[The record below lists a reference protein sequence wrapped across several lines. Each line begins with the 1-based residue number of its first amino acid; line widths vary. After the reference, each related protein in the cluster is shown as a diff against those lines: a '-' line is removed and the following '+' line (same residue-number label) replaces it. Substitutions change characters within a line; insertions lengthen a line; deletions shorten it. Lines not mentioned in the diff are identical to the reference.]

1 VKFNP
6 RQTIEILKLG
16 EPPAN
21 PNNEQKLDLVKKY
34 MEFKELMN
42 KIDPDEEEDEDGNP
56 IPQSEKKPSL
66 GSYRARAQAAQQ
78 QHQQLAQQYNNNP
91 IVNMNEPGK
100 SYHQPHQQAWA
111 QYQQQQQQQQPKQE
125 PLRQSR
131 RETPK
136 KVKSYNED
144 SYYSGSTEGMVLD
157 PLTGDFVPA
166 GGGCGEE
173 DDDGDVQVL
182 NNEKPVV
189 IKLGQLAG
197 KHSSENSTQGSHRVP
212 KLTIN
217 LGRPIDGSNGG
228 VTSSSKK
235 HHKKHKHK
243 KKKKRIIDSDEDDN
257 DDVVELSNDSDAD
270 YRV

>member
-1 VKFNP
+1 MKFNP

-34 MEFKELMN
+34 MEVWLTLKWDFPIKYSMRKIVLLFFFQFKELMN

-56 IPQSEKKPSL
+56 IPQSEKKPTL
-66 GSYRARAQAAQQ
+66 GSYRSRAQAAQQ

-111 QYQQQQQQQQPKQE
+111 QYQQQQQQQQPRQE

-144 SYYSGSTEGMVLD
+144 SYYSGPTEGMVLD

-197 KHSSENSTQGSHRVP
+197 KHSSENSTQVCV
-212 KLTIN
+212 L
-217 LGRPIDGSNGG
+217 
-228 VTSSSKK
+228 
-235 HHKKHKHK
+235 
-243 KKKKRIIDSDEDDN
+243 
-257 DDVVELSNDSDAD
+257 
-270 YRV
+270 